1 MFSGRM
7 TNLMDEG
14 VLTLQDGEEFT
25 RWITKEGCFKSR
37 KSHVKGVRIGK
48 SGRQS
53 RSTQF
58 HMLTRRVFRECV
70 NEVCDVKRTEL

>member
-7 TNLMDEG
+7 TNLPMSVTECCVFSGRMINLMDEG
-14 VLTLQDGEEFT
+14 MLTLQDGEEFT

-53 RSTQF
+53 QNTQF
-58 HMLTRRVFRECV
+58 HMLT
-70 NEVCDVKRTEL
+70 